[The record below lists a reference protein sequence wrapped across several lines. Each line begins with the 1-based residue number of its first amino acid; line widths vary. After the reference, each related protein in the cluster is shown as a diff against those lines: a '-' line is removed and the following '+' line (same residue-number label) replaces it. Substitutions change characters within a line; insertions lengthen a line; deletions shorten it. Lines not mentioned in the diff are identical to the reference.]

1 MNNQLFFLVSLSQET
16 VFSVLI
22 IQTVIIIHSRLFQHW
37 HLSLAPRA
45 CLKLLKL
52 ATPTRKYTGRQDNI
66 PNPVGSTNFSVEVT
80 GHIS

>member
-22 IQTVIIIHSRLFQHW
+22 IQTVIIHSHLFQHW
-37 HLSLAPRA
+37 HLSLAPQA